1 MTRTISIISGLTV
14 VIYLSAFGALAQ
26 GKGPAVGRGPSAPTG
41 QSHIPTGDHGAAK
54 TADHGSVKAEGKD
67 AGDHSS
73 HEGEKLSKD
82 QAIVEHISRNP
93 ELNTR
98 IAKLLPPNMDLA
110 TAAMGFKN
118 QGQFIAALHVSKNL
132 NIPFDQL
139 KAKMTGP
146 DSVSL
151 GKAIQ
156 QLRPELPAKQAEI
169 EKEKAEEQAKITE
182 KTTTKPTS
190 D

>member
-1 MTRTISIISGLTV
+1 MTRTISIFSGLTV
-14 VIYLSAFGALAQ
+14 VIYLSAFSALAQ
-26 GKGPAVGRGPSAPTG
+26 GKGQVQGRGPAVATG
-41 QSHIPTGDHGAAK
+41 QNRVASSDHGPAK
-54 TADHGSVKAEGKD
+54 TTDHGSANTDSKD
-67 AGDHSS
+67 HNGS

-82 QAIVEHISRNP
+82 QAIVDHITRNP
-93 ELNTR
+93 ELNDR
-98 IAKLLPPNMDLA
+98 IAKLLPPQMDLA

-118 QGQFIAALHVSKNL
+118 QGQFIAALHVAKNL

-146 DSVSL
+146 GSESL
-151 GKAIQ
+151 GKAIHE
-156 QLRPELPAKQAEI
+156 LLPTLPEKQVHI
-169 EKEKAEEQAKITE
+169 EAEKAEEQAKLTE